1 MELRGRGVS
10 RECRRPA
17 QASVQAAVCRA
28 SQRAHRVE
36 RRESPSK
43 GRAASPGQC
52 PQFHR
57 DNDNDND
64 KDKKTITKKTKT
76 KTLILRSGEP
86 KQGPGS
92 FARSVS
98 TVSTAHNAY
107 NTFLDPLTW
116 PLGASKEPLL

>member
-1 MELRGRGVS
+1 MTKKTKTKTLILRRRVELRGRGVS

-28 SQRAHRVE
+28 SQSAQRVE
-36 RRESPSK
+36 R
-43 GRAASPGQC
+43 
-52 PQFHR
+52 
-57 DNDNDND
+57 
-64 KDKKTITKKTKT
+64 
-76 KTLILRSGEP
+76 EP

-98 TVSTAHNAY
+98 TVSAHNAY
-107 NTFLDPLTW
+107 NTFLDSLSW

>member
-1 MELRGRGVS
+1 MSEASAGKRPGRCVPCKPES
-10 RECRRPA
+10 
-17 QASVQAAVCRA
+17 
-28 SQRAHRVE
+28 AHRVE

>member
-1 MELRGRGVS
+1 MTKKTKTKTLILRRRVELRGRGVS

-28 SQRAHRVE
+28 SQSAQRVE
-36 RRESPSK
+36 R
-43 GRAASPGQC
+43 
-52 PQFHR
+52 
-57 DNDNDND
+57 
-64 KDKKTITKKTKT
+64 
-76 KTLILRSGEP
+76 EP

-107 NTFLDPLTW
+107 NTFLDPLTYLAIGGLKRTASVM
-116 PLGASKEPLL
+116 PLKAFSCQLNLL